1 MFKGFSFAIVLLLI
15 AVGSA
20 EGKHGPRGARVNG
33 AAVPAAPPPVIA
45 YPSGTAFYMGFTP
58 PVSPY
63 AGYNPAPFFGAV
75 PTYGGYPPAYF
86 SGRPVMGIPPAAA
99 AQLPTP

>member
-1 MFKGFSFAIVLLLI
+1 MLKSFSIASVLMLI
-15 AVGSA
+15 AAGSA
-20 EGKHGPRGARVNG
+20 EAKHWRRGARANG
-33 AAVPAAPPPVIA
+33 AVVSTAPPPVIA

-86 SGRPVMGIPPAAA
+86 NGRPVMGIPPAAA
-99 AQLPTP
+99 LLRNP